1 MRTDQYSLFETGAA
15 PTALAAS
22 PQGLDRRAIEEASFP
37 FEHLSDIAEI
47 ESWRKEIN
55 RPIYHI
61 HKWWAQRLG
70 SVFRGIVLGAFA
82 PPDSDVLSLFYRRV
96 ELPDVVVFDPFM
108 GSGTTLGE
116 TLKLGGRAVGRDI
129 NPVAYFLVRNALDLP
144 RRDEVLKTF
153 REIERDVSSEILQFY
168 DAQLPEGRKGQVLYC
183 FWVKQVAC
191 PNCEHLVDLF
201 SSYIFAQ
208 HAYPKEHPEARAL
221 CPACGGINVTRYD
234 ASQVVCQ
241 VCNTAFATDGPAR
254 GTKARCPSCSQTF
267 TIAPAVRCKGA
278 PPPHRLYAKL
288 VLTVTGE
295 KVYLPADDYDRALYD
310 RAASE
315 LRRRADAYPVVAIA
329 PGYNT
334 DQALNYCYRH
344 WHEFFNERQLLCLSL
359 LAARIREIG
368 DERQRAVFCCL
379 FSGTLEFNNMFA
391 SFKGE
396 GTGAVR
402 HMFNHHILK
411 PERTPLEANLWGTPR
426 SSGSFSTLFETRLL
440 RALDYCERPFELRA
454 VRNGG
459 AASGEKVHGLSSPF
473 FYAVAD
479 DYAEFERGKRVY
491 VSCGDSAQTDL
502 PDGAVDA
509 VITDPPFFDNVHY
522 SQLADFFYVW
532 QRFILGAHGYYAGET
547 TRSVREVQQS
557 EAAAFSERLGG
568 VWSECHRVLKKDGLL
583 VFTYHHS
590 RAEGWRCLLDSLGRA
605 GFVVTRAHPVK
616 AEMSVATPKHQA
628 KDPIDLDMI
637 LVCRKRPTLVGACS
651 AGVDELVQEATA
663 EAESQIERF
672 RRLGRTLSRNDVRVV
687 LMAQTL
693 VRLSRLPDLGAALGH
708 FDAAQSLAEAVADR
722 LCQSC

>member
-1 MRTDQYSLFETGAA
+1 MRTDQYALFETGAA
-15 PTALAAS
+15 PTTIPAAS
-22 PQGLDRRAIEEASFP
+22 PGADARAIEEASFP
-37 FEHLSDIAEI
+37 FEQLSEIAEI
-47 ESWRKEIN
+47 ESWRKEIS

-82 PPDSDVLSLFYRRV
+82 SPDSDVLSLFYRRV
-96 ELPDVVVFDPFM
+96 ELPEVVVFDPFM

-168 DAQLPEGRKGQVLYC
+168 DAQLPDGRKGQVLYY

-191 PNCEHLVDLF
+191 PSCEHLVDLF

-221 CPACGGINVTRYD
+221 CPACGGISLTRYD
-234 ASQVVCQ
+234 ASQVACH

-254 GTKARCPSCSQTF
+254 GTKAHCPSCSQTF
-267 TIAPAVRCKGA
+267 TIAPAVRRKGA
-278 PPPHRLYAKL
+278 PPFHRLYAKL
-288 VLTVTGE
+288 VLTATGE

-315 LRRRADAYPVVAIA
+315 LRKRADAYPVVAIA

-334 DQALNYCYRH
+334 NQALNYCYRH

-359 LAARIREIG
+359 LAERIKGTR
-368 DERQRAVFCCL
+368 DDRQRAVFCCL

-411 PERTPLEANLWGTPR
+411 PERTPLEANLWGTPK

-440 RALDYCERPFELRA
+440 RALDYCERPFELRV

-459 AASGEKVHGLSSPF
+459 VASGEKVHGLSSPF

-532 QRFILGAHGYYAGET
+532 QRFILGAQGYYAGET
-547 TRSVREVQQS
+547 TRSRGEVQQS

-568 VWSECHRVLKKDGLL
+568 VWRECHRVLKEDGLL

-590 RAEGWRCLLDSLGRA
+590 RAEGWRCLLESLGKA
-605 GFVVTRAHPVK
+605 GFVVTRTHPVK
-616 AEMSVATPKHQA
+616 AEMSVAAPKHQA
-628 KDPIDLDMI
+628 KEPIDLDMI
-637 LVCRKRPTLVGACS
+637 LVCRKKAKETAGCPASAEQLV
-651 AGVDELVQEATA
+651 EEAAA
-663 EAESQIERF
+663 EAEGQVQRF
-672 RRLGRTLSRNDVRVV
+672 QRLGRTLSRNDVRVI

-693 VRLSRLPDLGAALGH
+693 VRLSRLPDLGAALGC
-708 FDAAQSLAEAVADR
+708 FDAAQCLAEAAAGR
-722 LCQSC
+722 LCQPC